1 MPGDRRILIGVL
13 LVSLL
18 ANLFLAGVVTGRF
31 LLPGSNRAQSAAILR
46 PSSLAALPAA
56 ERMRFALVMRSHA
69 RALRDGRQRLRE
81 LRQAVKDAIALAHY
95 DPGLVA
101 QRFAEL
107 RAANLAQQSL
117 QQAAL
122 VEALGQLGAASR
134 ASLMAEQKDS
144 SGSTGR

>member
-1 MPGDRRILIGVL
+1 
-13 LVSLL
+13 
-18 ANLFLAGVVTGRF
+18 
-31 LLPGSNRAQSAAILR
+31 
-46 PSSLAALPAA
+46 
-56 ERMRFALVMRSHA
+56 MRFALVMRSHA